1 MYTSTISAMF
11 KIIAQKEGL
20 DVSVEALSEGV
31 VALEKKLSKIS
42 MDEED
47 ANDPLV
53 CLNLSEL
60 RRINGQSY

>member
-1 MYTSTISAMF
+1 MF

-20 DVSVEALSEGV
+20 DFSAEALSEGIV
-31 VALEKKLSKIS
+31 TLEKKLSKIS

-53 CLNLSEL
+53 SQNLASL
-60 RRINGQSY
+60 MARVIQTLLTRYIN